1 MFTVEQLKTKDCPY
15 QTQIEGSTIVKV
27 KCDPDNCAMWRWTAN
42 AERRKD
48 DPNATGFCGCAGQPH
63 EFIP

>member
-1 MFTVEQLKTKDCPY
+1 MFTMDQAKAKFCPY
-15 QTQIEGSTIVKV
+15 QTRSEGSDIIKV
-27 KCDPDNCAMWRWTAN
+27 ACDPENCAMWRWTAN